1 MKKMYFLVAAL
12 LVLLSAACT
21 NDHIDQDDDDGIVTD
36 PTGEA
41 WIALNVGPP
50 TTSFSRAL
58 HDPDKI
64 IGTTKESNV
73 KKIRA
78 IFFDG
83 SEKVTADKTFTVG
96 TDQEAGN
103 PNQPEGDQG
112 KAFKVPASSKRILII
127 ANPSPDLPVT
137 SVGTTTY
144 TVFNQA
150 ILAVASLSGDEY
162 FMMSNAKGGLEPS
175 ASNTDGT
182 DANLVLYNS
191 ASKAESQAL
200 SINVDRAV
208 AKVRVYTDN
217 TGISSNNTKANISEP
232 GWVLNAT
239 NKKYFPVSK
248 REKTWYET
256 QPRGCITPFDQYK
269 LGSYRI
275 DPNYDNQPTVLPP
288 AFTDYLKDYNYYL
301 DATDVPAGAWHP
313 TDASSDNAEY
323 CLENTQTEDHNVW
336 AYTTQVLFKV
346 IFSPKGLQT
355 PDKNVYDN
363 PADFVNAGVLEPG
376 KDWLMVNGGYYT
388 WNLLM
393 DYIKAELT
401 FKFQSEDNDPTII
414 HNTALTNA
422 LNAYL
427 EAINEVKVPIDR
439 NNASTPEEQAGDI
452 VDAFNVKKNAV
463 TTHGADRHGTVSY
476 YVGGVNYYPIMI
488 KHDDSGDVYNELGE
502 FGVVRNSVYDV
513 NISRVNNPGYPN
525 IPEPDPGTKDEDED
539 NYLSIRINVN
549 PWTWYT
555 QTEEL

>member
-58 HDPDKI
+58 HNPDKI
-64 IGTTKESNV
+64 MGTTKESNV

-83 SEKVTADKTFTVG
+83 SKKVTADKTFTVG

-112 KAFKVPASSKRILII
+112 KAFKVPASSKQILII
-127 ANPSPDLPVT
+127 ANPSPDLL
-137 SVGTTTY
+137 TTTTGMTTY
-144 TVFNQA
+144 DEFNQA
-150 ILAVASLSGDEY
+150 IAAVASLSDDEY

-217 TGISSNNTKANISEP
+217 SGISSNNTKANISEP

-313 TDASSDNAEY
+313 TDGSSDNAEY
-323 CLENTQTEDHNVW
+323 CLENTQTENHNVW

-363 PADFVNAGVLEPG
+363 SADFVNAGALEPG

-393 DYIKAELT
+393 DYIKAEMT

-422 LNAYL
+422 LNNYL

-439 NNASTPEEQAGDI
+439 NNARTPEEQAGDI
-452 VDAFNVKKNAV
+452 VDAFNLKKNAV

-488 KHDDSGDVYNELGE
+488 KHDDSEDVYNELGE

-525 IPEPDPGTKDEDED
+525 IPEPDTDTKDEDED

>member
-21 NDHIDQDDDDGIVTD
+21 NDHIDQDDDGIVTD

-363 PADFVNAGVLEPG
+363 PADFVNAGALDPG

-422 LNAYL
+422 LNNYL

-439 NNASTPEEQAGDI
+439 NNARSPEEQAGDI

-549 PWTWYT
+549 PWTW
-555 QTEEL
+555 

>member
-21 NDHIDQDDDDGIVTD
+21 NDHIDQDDDGIVTD

-363 PADFVNAGVLEPG
+363 PADFVNAGALDSG

-422 LNAYL
+422 LNNYL

-555 QTEEL
+555 QTDEL

>member
-1 MKKMYFLVAAL
+1 M
-12 LVLLSAACT
+12 LLSAACT
-21 NDHIDQDDDDGIVTD
+21 NDHIDQDDDGIVTD

-363 PADFVNAGVLEPG
+363 PADFVNAGALDPG

-422 LNAYL
+422 LNNYL

-439 NNASTPEEQAGDI
+439 NNARSPEEQAGDI

>member
-64 IGTTKESNV
+64 MGTTKESNV

-363 PADFVNAGVLEPG
+363 PADFVNAGALDPG

-422 LNAYL
+422 LNNYL

-439 NNASTPEEQAGDI
+439 NNARSPEEQAGDI

>member
-21 NDHIDQDDDDGIVTD
+21 NDHIDQDDDGIVTD

-363 PADFVNAGVLEPG
+363 PADFVNAGALDSG

-422 LNAYL
+422 LNNYL

-439 NNASTPEEQAGDI
+439 NNARSPEEQAGDI

>member
-1 MKKMYFLVAAL
+1 MKKMYFLVAVL

-21 NDHIDQDDDDGIVTD
+21 NDHIDQDDDGIVTD

-363 PADFVNAGVLEPG
+363 PADFVNAGALDPG

-422 LNAYL
+422 LNNYL

-439 NNASTPEEQAGDI
+439 NNARSPEEQAGDI

>member
-21 NDHIDQDDDDGIVTD
+21 NDHIDQDDDGIVTD

-422 LNAYL
+422 LNNYL

-439 NNASTPEEQAGDI
+439 NNARSPEEQAGDI

>member
-1 MKKMYFLVAAL
+1 M
-12 LVLLSAACT
+12 
-21 NDHIDQDDDDGIVTD
+21 
-36 PTGEA
+36 
-41 WIALNVGPP
+41 
-50 TTSFSRAL
+50 
-58 HDPDKI
+58 
-64 IGTTKESNV
+64 
-73 KKIRA
+73 
-78 IFFDG
+78 
-83 SEKVTADKTFTVG
+83 
-96 TDQEAGN
+96 
-103 PNQPEGDQG
+103 
-112 KAFKVPASSKRILII
+112 
-127 ANPSPDLPVT
+127 
-137 SVGTTTY
+137 
-144 TVFNQA
+144 
-150 ILAVASLSGDEY
+150 
-162 FMMSNAKGGLEPS
+162 
-175 ASNTDGT
+175 
-182 DANLVLYNS
+182 
-191 ASKAESQAL
+191 
-200 SINVDRAV
+200 
-208 AKVRVYTDN
+208 
-217 TGISSNNTKANISEP
+217 
-232 GWVLNAT
+232 
-239 NKKYFPVSK
+239 
-248 REKTWYET
+248 
-256 QPRGCITPFDQYK
+256 
-269 LGSYRI
+269 
-275 DPNYDNQPTVLPP
+275 
-288 AFTDYLKDYNYYL
+288 
-301 DATDVPAGAWHP
+301 
-313 TDASSDNAEY
+313 
-323 CLENTQTEDHNVW
+323 
-336 AYTTQVLFKV
+336 LFKV

-363 PADFVNAGVLEPG
+363 PADFVNAGALDPG

-422 LNAYL
+422 LNNYL

-439 NNASTPEEQAGDI
+439 NNARSPEEQAGDI

>member
-64 IGTTKESNV
+64 IGTAKESNV

-78 IFFDG
+78 IFFDKD
-83 SEKVTADKTFTVG
+83 EKVTADKTFTVG
-96 TDQEAGN
+96 TDLEAGN

-127 ANPSPDLPVT
+127 ANPSSDLPVT

-175 ASNTDGT
+175 ASNSDGA

-217 TGISSNNTKANISEP
+217 TGISSNNTKANISQP

-288 AFTDYLKDYNYYL
+288 AFTDYLKDYSYYL

-363 PADFVNAGVLEPG
+363 PADFVNAGALDSG

-401 FKFQSEDNDPTII
+401 FKYQSEDNDPTII

-427 EAINEVKVPIDR
+427 EAINEAKVPIDR
-439 NNASTPEEQAGDI
+439 NNARSPEEQAGDV

-488 KHDDSGDVYNELGE
+488 KHDDSGDVYSELGE

>member
-21 NDHIDQDDDDGIVTD
+21 NDHIDQDDDGIVTD

-363 PADFVNAGVLEPG
+363 PADFVNAGALDSG

-422 LNAYL
+422 LNNYL

-488 KHDDSGDVYNELGE
+488 KHDDSRDVYNELGE

>member
-175 ASNTDGT
+175 ASNTDGA

-191 ASKAESQAL
+191 ASRAESQAL

-217 TGISSNNTKANISEP
+217 TGISSNNKANISQP

-248 REKTWYET
+248 RKKTWYET

-288 AFTDYLKDYNYYL
+288 AFTDYLKDYSYYL

-363 PADFVNAGVLEPG
+363 PADFVNAGALDPG

-422 LNAYL
+422 LNNYL

>member
-21 NDHIDQDDDDGIVTD
+21 NDHIDQDDDGIVTD

-162 FMMSNAKGGLEPS
+162 FMMSNAKGGLGPS

-363 PADFVNAGVLEPG
+363 PADFVNAGALDPG

-422 LNAYL
+422 LNNYL

-439 NNASTPEEQAGDI
+439 NNARSPEEQAGDI

>member
-288 AFTDYLKDYNYYL
+288 AFTDYLKDYSYYL

-363 PADFVNAGVLEPG
+363 PADFVNAGALDSG

-427 EAINEVKVPIDR
+427 EAINEAKVPIDR
-439 NNASTPEEQAGDI
+439 NNARSPEEQAGDV

>member
-21 NDHIDQDDDDGIVTD
+21 NDHIDQDDDGIVTD

-112 KAFKVPASSKRILII
+112 KAFKVLASSKRILII

-363 PADFVNAGVLEPG
+363 PADFVNAGALDSG

-422 LNAYL
+422 LNNYL

>member
-78 IFFDG
+78 IFLDG

-175 ASNTDGT
+175 ASNTDGA

-191 ASKAESQAL
+191 ASRAESQAL

-217 TGISSNNTKANISEP
+217 TGISSNNKANISQP

-248 REKTWYET
+248 RKKTWYET

-288 AFTDYLKDYNYYL
+288 AFTDYLKDYSYYL

-363 PADFVNAGVLEPG
+363 PADFVNAGALDPG

-422 LNAYL
+422 LNNYL

>member
-363 PADFVNAGVLEPG
+363 PADFVNAGALDPG

-422 LNAYL
+422 LNNYL

>member
-21 NDHIDQDDDDGIVTD
+21 NDHIDQDDDGIVTD

-363 PADFVNAGVLEPG
+363 PADFVNAGALDPG

-422 LNAYL
+422 LNNYL

-439 NNASTPEEQAGDI
+439 NNARSPEEQAGDI
-452 VDAFNVKKNAV
+452 VDAFNIKKNAV

>member
-21 NDHIDQDDDDGIVTD
+21 NDHIDQDDDGIVTD

-363 PADFVNAGVLEPG
+363 PADFVNAGALDPG

-422 LNAYL
+422 LNNYL

-439 NNASTPEEQAGDI
+439 NNARSPEEQAGDI

-488 KHDDSGDVYNELGE
+488 KHDDSGDVYNELGA

>member
-422 LNAYL
+422 LNNYL

-439 NNASTPEEQAGDI
+439 NNARSPEEQAGDI

>member
-21 NDHIDQDDDDGIVTD
+21 NDHIDQDDDGIVTD

-78 IFFDG
+78 IFFDKD
-83 SEKVTADKTFTVG
+83 EKVTADKTFTVG
-96 TDQEAGN
+96 TDLEAGN

-363 PADFVNAGVLEPG
+363 PADFVNAGALDSG

-422 LNAYL
+422 LNNYL

>member
-21 NDHIDQDDDDGIVTD
+21 NDHIDQYDDGIVTD

-58 HDPDKI
+58 HVPVKI

-83 SEKVTADKTFTVG
+83 SEIVTADKTFTVG

-137 SVGTTTY
+137 SVGTTTD

-363 PADFVNAGVLEPG
+363 PADFVNAGALDSG

-422 LNAYL
+422 LNNYL

>member
-21 NDHIDQDDDDGIVTD
+21 KDHIDQDDDGIVTD

-363 PADFVNAGVLEPG
+363 PADFVNAGALDPG

-422 LNAYL
+422 LNNYL

-439 NNASTPEEQAGDI
+439 NNARSPEEQAGDI

-488 KHDDSGDVYNELGE
+488 KHDDSGDVYNELGA

>member
-21 NDHIDQDDDDGIVTD
+21 NDHIDQDDDGIVTD

-363 PADFVNAGVLEPG
+363 PADFVNAGALDPG

-422 LNAYL
+422 LNNYL
-427 EAINEVKVPIDR
+427 EAINEVKVPVDR
-439 NNASTPEEQAGDI
+439 NNARSPEEQAGDI

>member
-21 NDHIDQDDDDGIVTD
+21 NDHIDQDDDGIVTD

-346 IFSPKGLQT
+346 IFSPKGLQA

-363 PADFVNAGVLEPG
+363 PADFVNAGALDSG

-422 LNAYL
+422 LNNYL

>member
-21 NDHIDQDDDDGIVTD
+21 NDHIDQDDDGIVTD

-78 IFFDG
+78 IFFDKD
-83 SEKVTADKTFTVG
+83 EKVTADKTFTVG
-96 TDQEAGN
+96 TDLEAGN

-239 NKKYFPVSK
+239 YKK
-248 REKTWYET
+248 
-256 QPRGCITPFDQYK
+256 
-269 LGSYRI
+269 
-275 DPNYDNQPTVLPP
+275 
-288 AFTDYLKDYNYYL
+288 
-301 DATDVPAGAWHP
+301 
-313 TDASSDNAEY
+313 
-323 CLENTQTEDHNVW
+323 
-336 AYTTQVLFKV
+336 
-346 IFSPKGLQT
+346 
-355 PDKNVYDN
+355 
-363 PADFVNAGVLEPG
+363 
-376 KDWLMVNGGYYT
+376 
-388 WNLLM
+388 
-393 DYIKAELT
+393 
-401 FKFQSEDNDPTII
+401 
-414 HNTALTNA
+414 
-422 LNAYL
+422 
-427 EAINEVKVPIDR
+427 
-439 NNASTPEEQAGDI
+439 
-452 VDAFNVKKNAV
+452 
-463 TTHGADRHGTVSY
+463 
-476 YVGGVNYYPIMI
+476 
-488 KHDDSGDVYNELGE
+488 
-502 FGVVRNSVYDV
+502 
-513 NISRVNNPGYPN
+513 
-525 IPEPDPGTKDEDED
+525 
-539 NYLSIRINVN
+539 
-549 PWTWYT
+549 
-555 QTEEL
+555 

>member
-21 NDHIDQDDDDGIVTD
+21 NDHIDQDDDGIVTD

-313 TDASSDNAEY
+313 TNASSDNAEY

-355 PDKNVYDN
+355 TDKNVYDN
-363 PADFVNAGVLEPG
+363 PADFVNAGALDPG

-422 LNAYL
+422 LNNYL

-439 NNASTPEEQAGDI
+439 NNARSPEEQAGDI

>member
-21 NDHIDQDDDDGIVTD
+21 NDHIDQDDDGIVTD

-363 PADFVNAGVLEPG
+363 PAGALDPG

-422 LNAYL
+422 LNNYL

-439 NNASTPEEQAGDI
+439 NNARSPEEQAGDI

>member
-21 NDHIDQDDDDGIVTD
+21 NDHIDQDDDGIVTD

-363 PADFVNAGVLEPG
+363 PADFVNAGTLDSG

-422 LNAYL
+422 LNNYL

>member
-21 NDHIDQDDDDGIVTD
+21 NDHIDQDDDGIVTD

-363 PADFVNAGVLEPG
+363 PADFVNAGALDSG

-401 FKFQSEDNDPTII
+401 FKYQSEDNDPTII

-427 EAINEVKVPIDR
+427 EAINEAKVPIDR
-439 NNASTPEEQAGDI
+439 NNARSPEEQAGDV

>member
-21 NDHIDQDDDDGIVTD
+21 NDHIDQDDDGIVTD

-363 PADFVNAGVLEPG
+363 PADFVNAGALDSG

-422 LNAYL
+422 LNNYL

-502 FGVVRNSVYDV
+502 FGVVRNSVYNV

>member
-21 NDHIDQDDDDGIVTD
+21 NDHIDQDDDGIVTD

-363 PADFVNAGVLEPG
+363 PADFVNAGALDPG

-422 LNAYL
+422 LNNYL

-439 NNASTPEEQAGDI
+439 NNARSPEEQAGDI

-555 QTEEL
+555 QIEEL

>member
-21 NDHIDQDDDDGIVTD
+21 NDHIDQDDDGIVTD

-363 PADFVNAGVLEPG
+363 PADFVNAGALDPG

-422 LNAYL
+422 LNNYL

-439 NNASTPEEQAGDI
+439 NNARSPEEQAGDI

-555 QTEEL
+555 QTEER

>member
-239 NKKYFPVSK
+239 NKKYLPVSK

-363 PADFVNAGVLEPG
+363 PAEFVNAGALDPG

-422 LNAYL
+422 LNNYL

-439 NNASTPEEQAGDI
+439 NNARSPEEQAGDI

>member
-21 NDHIDQDDDDGIVTD
+21 NDHIDQDDDDGIVTV

-175 ASNTDGT
+175 ASNTDGA

-191 ASKAESQAL
+191 ASRAESQAL

-217 TGISSNNTKANISEP
+217 TGISSNNKANISQP

-248 REKTWYET
+248 RKKTWYET

-288 AFTDYLKDYNYYL
+288 AFTDYLKDYSYYL

-363 PADFVNAGVLEPG
+363 PADFVNAGALDPG

-422 LNAYL
+422 LNNYL

>member
-21 NDHIDQDDDDGIVTD
+21 NDHIDQDDDGIVTD

-217 TGISSNNTKANISEP
+217 TGISSNNKANISQP

-248 REKTWYET
+248 RKKTWYET

-288 AFTDYLKDYNYYL
+288 AFTDYLKDYSYYL

-363 PADFVNAGVLEPG
+363 PADFVNAGALDPG

-422 LNAYL
+422 LNNYL

>member
-1 MKKMYFLVAAL
+1 
-12 LVLLSAACT
+12 
-21 NDHIDQDDDDGIVTD
+21 
-36 PTGEA
+36 
-41 WIALNVGPP
+41 
-50 TTSFSRAL
+50 
-58 HDPDKI
+58 
-64 IGTTKESNV
+64 
-73 KKIRA
+73 
-78 IFFDG
+78 
-83 SEKVTADKTFTVG
+83 
-96 TDQEAGN
+96 
-103 PNQPEGDQG
+103 
-112 KAFKVPASSKRILII
+112 
-127 ANPSPDLPVT
+127 
-137 SVGTTTY
+137 
-144 TVFNQA
+144 
-150 ILAVASLSGDEY
+150 
-162 FMMSNAKGGLEPS
+162 MMSNAKGGLEPS

-363 PADFVNAGVLEPG
+363 PADF
-376 KDWLMVNGGYYT
+376 
-388 WNLLM
+388 
-393 DYIKAELT
+393 
-401 FKFQSEDNDPTII
+401 SEC
-414 HNTALTNA
+414 
-422 LNAYL
+422 
-427 EAINEVKVPIDR
+427 R
-439 NNASTPEEQAGDI
+439 C
-452 VDAFNVKKNAV
+452 
-463 TTHGADRHGTVSY
+463 
-476 YVGGVNYYPIMI
+476 VGREKIG
-488 KHDDSGDVYNELGE
+488 L
-502 FGVVRNSVYDV
+502 
-513 NISRVNNPGYPN
+513 
-525 IPEPDPGTKDEDED
+525 
-539 NYLSIRINVN
+539 
-549 PWTWYT
+549 W
-555 QTEEL
+555 

>member
-21 NDHIDQDDDDGIVTD
+21 NDHIDQDDDGIVTD

-50 TTSFSRAL
+50 TTSFSLAL

-363 PADFVNAGVLEPG
+363 PADFVNAGALDPG

-422 LNAYL
+422 LNNYL

-439 NNASTPEEQAGDI
+439 NNARSPEEQAGDI

>member
-21 NDHIDQDDDDGIVTD
+21 NDHIDQDDDGIVTD

-232 GWVLNAT
+232 GWVLNAA

-363 PADFVNAGVLEPG
+363 PADFVNAGALDPG

-422 LNAYL
+422 LNNYL

-439 NNASTPEEQAGDI
+439 NNARSPEEQAGDI